1 MTMDVVIADPHPVVL
16 EGLQASLGAVPGLQ
30 IRASVQDGDAA
41 LQAIEQLQP
50 DCLVLDLQLPR
61 QDGLSVIEALSQQG
75 SRTRPV
81 VFTAAPV
88 GTVMRAIDLGVRG
101 LVAKD
106 KPTALLAEAL
116 KAVQA
121 GRTWLDEDL
130 TLRAMTELLA
140 RQKHNGHSA
149 SRLTERELSV
159 ARLAVEGLS
168 NKVIARRLNIS
179 EGTIKLHLHH
189 VYQKLNC
196 TGRMSLAHYMQSSE
210 SLHNGSAL
218 QSRAG
223 SHSAQHPGALQSSL
237 NFGAA

>member
-16 EGLQASLGAVPGLQ
+16 EGLQACLGAVPGLLV
-30 IRASVQDGDAA
+30 RACVQDGASA
-41 LQAIEQLQP
+41 LQAVQQLQP
-50 DCLVLDLQLPR
+50 DCLVLDLQLPV
-61 QDGLSVIEALSQQG
+61 QDGVSVIETLAQQG
-75 SRTRPV
+75 SSTRPV
-81 VFTAAPV
+81 VFTSAPV

-106 KPTALLAEAL
+106 KPPSLLAEAL
-116 KAVQA
+116 QAVQA

-140 RQKHNGHSA
+140 RQKHNGHHA

-196 TGRMSLAHYMQSSE
+196 TGRMSLAHYMQSTE
-210 SLHNGSAL
+210 IPHNGSTLSSRSVGSQLPPTHGL
-218 QSRAG
+218 QA
-223 SHSAQHPGALQSSL
+223 PL
-237 NFGAA
+237 NFGAT